1 MTIESLIRYRQMLAR
16 LTAKQAQAVVD
27 FEDASLPIAAVAQD
41 AQQAQADDVAAH
53 EMQFDDAAIPAGV
66 SAQDSV
72 TLPEDFKLPVAVKRR
87 KGKGSK

>member
-1 MTIESLIRYRQMLAR
+1 MTIESMIRAR
-16 LTAKQAQAVVD
+16 NAAKRAASVVD
-27 FEDASLPIAAVAQD
+27 FEDASSPIAAVAQD
-41 AQQAQADDVAAH
+41 AQQGQADDVAVH
-53 EMQFDDAAIPAGV
+53 EMQFDDAAIPAAV

>member
-1 MTIESLIRYRQMLAR
+1 MTIESMIRAR
-16 LTAKQAQAVVD
+16 NAAKRAASVVD

-41 AQQAQADDVAAH
+41 AQQGQGDDLAAH
-53 EMQFDDAAIPAGV
+53 EMQFDDAATPAAV